1 MRRHE
6 TGRRRK
12 TGKANAMKRL
22 ILLFL
27 VAGAVRVAGAADLT
41 AELGR
46 QYADLQKELGRRDWY
61 KRVAAQA
68 YDPQALVCPEDRDA
82 VDVALRRT
90 EALLREVQAL
100 GPKYDLTAA
109 AKDLTRL
116 KQVAA
121 TTAPAVAVTTKARAP
136 ARSPRTPVAIL
147 RTELDDELD
156 DELNDEAYAM
166 LAAAFEPEARAPA
179 RPPKAT
185 AAVVRRELGDE
196 PNDEAYAV
204 PFAASDVVPVGAPGT
219 REALFIEIGTVRRQI
234 ALANPLLDFN
244 QLLFIKRV
252 GTGANHMCDQY
263 YGKDNRAGG
272 GVFVLAD
279 PFGPA
284 PRLRDVLADAV
295 VESGRLKGQK
305 LATGAFL
312 SPALSYDGRTIY
324 FAYCEKTGPGG
335 WSEGQCFHIFKVNV
349 DGSGLAQLTDG
360 KWNDFDPCPLPNGR
374 VAFVSERRGGYL
386 RCSGSRPCPTYTL
399 HSMRPDG
406 DDIRCLSFHE
416 TNEWH
421 PSVNHDGMIVY
432 TRWDY
437 VDRDTNA
444 GHHLWTCSPDG
455 RDPRSFH
462 GNYPSSRNARPW
474 GEWSNRAIP
483 GRRNAYVAT
492 AGAHH
497 GPAFGSLVIVDMN
510 LEDDGAMSQ
519 VRRLTPEA
527 PFPEAETYNK
537 QYGTVWPLSDRHF
550 LCAYDAAGVNH
561 GLYLADAFGNKE
573 LIYRDPAINCHSPQ
587 PLRARPAPPV
597 VPEQAVGGAAG
608 TLLIAN
614 VYDADFA
621 WPTGTKIAGLRVV
634 QLLPK
639 TNPPK
644 GNPRIGVAGDANAR
658 LVLGTVSVETDGSAH
673 FTVPA
678 GKPIYFQALDERG
691 LAVQSMRSVTY
702 LQPGE
707 RLTCQGC
714 HEPKRQAP
722 PVRAAPPIAAR
733 RAPSSLQPEAEG
745 SNPFNY
751 VRLVQPVLD
760 RHCVACHQQK
770 KAPDLTGAPGQKD
783 FTRSYD
789 VLTKD
794 QAFYFNSF
802 NGSFGQKVH
811 GGSRT
816 TAGEFGA
823 RASGLLR
830 MLDKGHN
837 DVKLPPDDLR
847 RLTLWLDCNS
857 DFLGAYHDAEDQRL
871 GMLVHPKLE

>member
-1 MRRHE
+1 MQ
-6 TGRRRK
+6 
-12 TGKANAMKRL
+12 MKL
-22 ILLFL
+22 SVHHLLLCVLGL
-27 VAGAVRVAGAADLT
+27 VAPLLAGEAR
-41 AELGR
+41 AELDLPAEWR
-46 QYADLQKELGRRDWY
+46 QQYADLQKEVGRRDWY
-61 KRVAAQA
+61 RCVAAQA
-68 YDPQALVCPEDRDA
+68 YDRQALVWPEDRDA
-82 VDVALRRT
+82 VDVTLRRT

-100 GPKYDLTAA
+100 GPKDDLTAA
-109 AKDLTRL
+109 AKELARL

-121 TTAPAVAVTTKARAP
+121 TTP
-136 ARSPRTPVAIL
+136 PVA
-147 RTELDDELD
+147 
-156 DELNDEAYAM
+156 
-166 LAAAFEPEARAPA
+166 PVAPPGKSA
-179 RPPKAT
+179 KTNIAPPA
-185 AAVVRRELGDE
+185 EMG
-196 PNDEAYAV
+196 P
-204 PFAASDVVPVGAPGT
+204 
-219 REALFIEIGTVRRQI
+219 REALFVEIGKVRRRI
-234 ALANPLLDFN
+234 TLANPLLDFN
-244 QLLFIKRV
+244 QLLFIKRA
-252 GTGANHMCDQY
+252 GRGYEHMCDQY
-263 YGKDNRAGG
+263 YGIGNQAGG
-272 GVFVLAD
+272 GVFVLED

-312 SPALSYDGRTIY
+312 SPALSYDGQTIY
-324 FAYCEKTGPGG
+324 FAYCEKKGSGG
-335 WSEGQCFHIFKVNV
+335 WSEGQCFHLFKVNV

-360 KWNDFDPCPLPNGR
+360 TWNDFDPCPLPNGR
-374 VAFVSERRGGYL
+374 LAFISERRGGYL
-386 RCSGSRPCPTYTL
+386 RCGRHCPTYTL

-406 DDIRCLSFHE
+406 SDIRCLSFHE

-444 GHHLWTCSPDG
+444 AHHLWTCSPDG

-462 GNYPSSRNARPW
+462 GNYTSNRRARPW

-497 GPAFGSLVIVDMN
+497 GTAFGSLVVVDMN

-527 PFPEAETYNK
+527 LFPEGETDSRNSK
-537 QYGTVWPLSDRHF
+537 QYGTAWPLSERYF
-550 LCAYDAAGVNH
+550 LCAYDGVVTRADTNH
-561 GLYLADAFGNKE
+561 GLYLVDALGNKE
-573 LIYRDPAINCHSPQ
+573 LLYRDPTINSHSPT

-597 VPEQAVGGAAG
+597 VPEQVASGTNG
-608 TLLIAN
+608 TLFIAN
-614 VYDADFA
+614 VYDADFP
-621 WPTGTKIAGLRVV
+621 WPDKTKITGLRIV

-639 TNPPK
+639 SNPPQ
-644 GNPRIGVAGDANAR
+644 GNPRIGVARDANAR
-658 LVLGTVSVETDGSAH
+658 LVLGTVPVEADGSAH

-678 GKPIYFQALDERG
+678 GRPIYFQALDERG

-722 PVRAAPPIAAR
+722 TLRPTPPIAAR

-760 RHCVACHQQK
+760 RHCVACHQEK
-770 KAPDLTGAPGQKD
+770 NGPNLTGTLSAKD
-783 FTRSYD
+783 FTMSYD
-789 VLTKD
+789 VLTKEHG
-794 QAFYFNSF
+794 FYFNSF
-802 NGSFGQKVH
+802 AGCMDQKVH

-816 TAGEFGA
+816 TAGAFGA
-823 RASGLLR
+823 RASKLLKQ
-830 MLDKGHN
+830 LDAGHHG
-837 DVKLPPDDLR
+837 VKLPAGDLR

-857 DFLGAYHDAEDQRL
+857 DFLGAYHAVQEQRL
-871 GMLVHPKLE
+871 GKVVHPILE